1 MMKTTAT
8 LTIIFVIIGSSLLAQ
23 NAEKEV
29 GDAVEQLKKG
39 MLDGDRALLN
49 KLTSADLS
57 YGHSSGRIEDK
68 AAFVEAL
75 ASGKSDFVTLNLSEQ
90 TIKVKGDVAYV
101 RHKLSAETNDGGKPG
116 TANIGVLLVWV
127 KEGGDWKLLA
137 RQAFKLT

>member
-1 MMKTTAT
+1 MMKRTAI

-23 NAEKEV
+23 HAEKEV

-49 KLTSADLS
+49 KLTSEDLS

-75 ASGKSDFVTLNLSEQ
+75 ASGKSDFITLNLAEQ
-90 TIKVKGDVAYV
+90 TVKVRGDVAYV

-127 KEGGDWKLLA
+127 KENGEWKLLA
-137 RQAFKLT
+137 RQAFKLL